1 MMTKD
6 SLRGEAVADYMS
18 DFISGNTKI
27 RYNFGIKEVKS
38 YRIGELFASYRDILW
53 DDGRHKY
60 NVSSFIGEIDEIL
73 CGRRFST
80 FDQETLDGLIAALR
94 ERGNSN
100 ATINRKMAALSKL
113 LRKAYKMGDIHSLPE
128 FRRQKERS
136 GRIRF
141 LERDEEERLF
151 AAIRSRDEN
160 AYRLSVFL
168 VDTGCRLGEA
178 IGLIWNDIQGS
189 RVSFWITKSGRS
201 RTIPLTARA
210 MQALVLDGDGPRGK
224 GPFAMLTQ
232 PQFRAVWNE
241 AKKEVGLA
249 SDDQVVPHI
258 LRHTCASRLVQ
269 GGIDIRRVQMWLGH
283 QTLQMTMR
291 YAHLATHDLDGCV
304 TVLEP
309 HRMPDPP
316 AAAGWQAQAAGAT
329 QSAAARSSKP
339 AARTAAKAKPAKESG
354 KKVKKPHRPE
364 SSPSSLA
371 ENLGAP
377 RAVAKARGK

>member
-1 MMTKD
+1 
-6 SLRGEAVADYMS
+6 
-18 DFISGNTKI
+18 
-27 RYNFGIKEVKS
+27 
-38 YRIGELFASYRDILW
+38 LW

-73 CGRRFST
+73 LGERFST
-80 FDQETLDGLIAALR
+80 FDQSTLDNLIGTLR
-94 ERGNSN
+94 QRGNSN

-113 LRKAYKMGDIHSLPE
+113 LRKANKMGDIHSLPE

-141 LERDEEERLF
+141 LEREEEDRLF
-151 AAIRSRDEN
+151 AAIRYRSED

-178 IGLIWNDIQGS
+178 LGLIWNDIQEH

-210 MQALVLDGDGPRGK
+210 KEALAITYERTRPK
-224 GPFAMLTQ
+224 GPFVSLNQ
-232 PQFRAVWNE
+232 PQFRAIWNE
-241 AKKEVGLA
+241 AKEEVGLGA
-249 SDDQVVPHI
+249 DEQVVPHI

-283 QTLQMTMR
+283 QTLTMTMR

-304 TVLEP
+304 PVLEVRRVAATP
-309 HRMPDPP
+309 HAVREVAPK
-316 AAAGWQAQAAGAT
+316 T
-329 QSAAARSSKP
+329 KP
-339 AARTAAKAKPAKESG
+339 AADTPAEPVANAKVAKPK
-354 KKVKKPHRPE
+354 
-364 SSPSSLA
+364 
-371 ENLGAP
+371 
-377 RAVAKARGK
+377 VAKMAKPKVAKPKVVAIKDDASEIAPEPRKRLPKG